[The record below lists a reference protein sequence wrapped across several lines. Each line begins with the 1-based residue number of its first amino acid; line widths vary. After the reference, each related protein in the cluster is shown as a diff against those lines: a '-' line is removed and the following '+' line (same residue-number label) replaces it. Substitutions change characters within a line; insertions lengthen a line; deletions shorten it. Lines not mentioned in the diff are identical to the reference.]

1 MTDILA
7 DIKRCLG
14 ARSVDLPS
22 GLDIMSKA
30 SLQQPGLF
38 ARPKPRPKPRRGLY
52 EHSLTENPED
62 TFHLQS
68 TGQDYFMLND
78 EGRAVGS
85 TGSAG
90 LWHRPLSISSSTDT
104 PRRTVSVRPTD
115 VMILYPEHV
124 RRPQPTDSINP
135 NILVNVEWPPVMH
148 DSGYSSLD
156 ETPNTSPPPQ
166 APPPQ
171 APPRALEDGYTCKNL
186 NTRVMIALEAD
197 DSGGTIPPDFNRRL
211 SDLEELLL
219 NHLSILK
226 C

>member
-7 DIKRCLG
+7 DIKHCLG

-30 SLQQPGLF
+30 SLQQPDLF
-38 ARPKPRPKPRRGLY
+38 ARPKPRRGLY

-68 TGQDYFMLND
+68 TGQNYFMLND

-85 TGSAG
+85 IGSAG
-90 LWHRPLSISSSTDT
+90 SWHRPFSISSSTDT
-104 PRRTVSVRPTD
+104 PRRAVSFRPTD

-135 NILVNVEWPPVMH
+135 NILVNGEWPPVMH

-166 APPPQ
+166 APP
-171 APPRALEDGYTCKNL
+171 RALEDGYTCKNM

-197 DSGGTIPPDFNRRL
+197 DSGGTIPPDSNRRL

>member
-7 DIKRCLG
+7 DIQRCLG

-38 ARPKPRPKPRRGLY
+38 VRPKPRRGLY
-52 EHSLTENPED
+52 DHFATENPED
-62 TFHLQS
+62 TFHLKS
-68 TGQDYFMLND
+68 TGQDYFMLKE
-78 EGRAVGS
+78 EGPAVGS
-85 TGSAG
+85 IGSAG
-90 LWHRPLSISSSTDT
+90 SGHWPLSISSSTDT
-104 PRRTVSVRPTD
+104 PRRAVSVRPTD

-124 RRPQPTDSINP
+124 RRSQTTDSISP
-135 NILVNVEWPPVMH
+135 NILVNAQWPPVMH

-156 ETPNTSPPPQ
+156 GTPNTS
-166 APPPQ
+166 PPPQ
-171 APPRALEDGYTCKNL
+171 APPRALEDGYTCKKT

-197 DSGGTIPPDFNRRL
+197 DSGGTIPPDSNRRL